1 MMELNELLAWFDQGG
16 SFGGDPEIVACM
28 RRYIQENR
36 RLLFEMNNLWHEDEN
51 EITELFKKVTA
62 KPVGEG
68 VRIETPF
75 HTDFGKNITL
85 GNRVFINAGC
95 KFQDQGGIVIGDG
108 SLIGHNVVLATLDH
122 DLAPEK
128 RHILHPAPIRI
139 GNNVWIG
146 AGAVVTKGVTIGD
159 NAVIAAGAVVTRDI
173 PPERDRGRRSRKGT
187 AGDLRQKTPYTRYA
201 NRAGRTV
208 FCYRKLPFAS
218 FL

>member
-1 MMELNELLAWFDQGG
+1 
-16 SFGGDPEIVACM
+16 
-28 RRYIQENR
+28 
-36 RLLFEMNNLWHEDEN
+36 MNNLWHEEED
-51 EITELFKKVTA
+51 EITELFRKVTA

-75 HTDFGKNITL
+75 YTDFGKNITL

-122 DLAPEK
+122 DLALEK
-128 RHILHPAPIRI
+128 RHILHPAPIHI

-146 AGAVVTKGVTIGD
+146 AGAVITKGVTIGD

-173 PPERDRGRRSRKGT
+173 PPNVIA
-187 AGDLRQKTPYTRYA
+187 AGVPAKVLREI
-201 NRAGRTV
+201 
-208 FCYRKLPFAS
+208 
-218 FL
+218 